1 MSYKKNDIKIMALN
15 KSEGANTVFL
25 SVADG
30 NLVRS
35 HKVANANTVERIT
48 KTGKQVFEE
57 KFKDLTGMITGI
69 ATKENDYGK
78 QYQITFTDGDEK
90 YVVRM
95 PYSSR
100 YSASFLKALPNVD
113 GTKLVKLMPW
123 SMTDKNDASKKIT
136 GVALYQNDGNG
147 FVKIAT
153 AFTKEDPNGL
163 PQMKKIKVK
172 GKETWDDSEMSEF
185 LENVAK
191 EWMAK
196 KVDHIEEPIAGE
208 EPIVGEEAPF

>member
-1 MSYKKNDIKIMALN
+1 MALN

-35 HKVANANTVERIT
+35 HKAANANTVERIT

-57 KFKDLTGMITGI
+57 KFKDLTGIITGI

-78 QYQITFTDGDEK
+78 QYQIIFTDGEEK
-90 YVVRM
+90 YIVCM

-113 GTKLVKLMPW
+113 KDKLVKFMPW
-123 SMTDKNDASKKIT
+123 SMTDKQDATKKIT
-136 GVALYQNDGNG
+136 GVTLYQNDGDG
-147 FVKIAT
+147 FVKILP

-191 EWMAK
+191 EWTGK
-196 KVDHIEEPIAGE
+196 QSVVDNEAPA
-208 EPIVGEEAPF
+208 GEEAPF

>member
-1 MSYKKNDIKIMALN
+1 MALN
-15 KSEGANTVFL
+15 KFEGANTIYL

-35 HKVANANTVERIT
+35 HKAANANTVERIT

-57 KFKDLTGMITGI
+57 KFKDLTGIITGI

-78 QYQITFTDGDEK
+78 QYQITFTDGEEK
-90 YVVRM
+90 YIVNM

-113 GTKLVKLMPW
+113 KDKLVKFMPW
-123 SMTDKNDASKKIT
+123 SMTDKQDATKKIT
-136 GVALYQNDGNG
+136 GVTLYQNDGDG
-147 FVKIAT
+147 FVKILP

-191 EWMAK
+191 EWTGK
-196 KVDHIEEPIAGE
+196 QSVVDNEAPA
-208 EPIVGEEAPF
+208 GEEAPF

>member
-1 MSYKKNDIKIMALN
+1 MHAEIQKVDPWRASIMNFVDHNSYDSARGD
-15 KSEGANTVFL
+15 SEARQRVKEKML
-25 SVADG
+25 
-30 NLVRS
+30 
-35 HKVANANTVERIT
+35 
-48 KTGKQVFEE
+48 EE
-57 KFKDLTGMITGI
+57 KFKDLTGIITGI

-90 YVVRM
+90 YIVCM

-100 YSASFLKALPNVD
+100 YSASFLKALPNID
-113 GTKLVKLMPW
+113 GAKLVKFMPW
-123 SMTDKNDASKKIT
+123 SMIDKNDATKKIT
-136 GVALYQNDGNG
+136 GVTLYQNDGNG
-147 FVKIAT
+147 FVKIVP

-208 EPIVGEEAPF
+208 EAPF

>member
-1 MSYKKNDIKIMALN
+1 MALN
-15 KSEGANTVFL
+15 KSEGANTIYL

-35 HKVANANTVERIT
+35 HKAANANTVERIT

-57 KFKDLTGMITGI
+57 KFKDLTGIITGI

-78 QYQITFTDGDEK
+78 QYQITFTDGEEK
-90 YVVRM
+90 YIVCM

-113 GTKLVKLMPW
+113 KDKLVKFMPW
-123 SMTDKNDASKKIT
+123 SMTDKQDATKKIT
-136 GVALYQNDGNG
+136 GVTLYQNDGDG
-147 FVKIAT
+147 FVKILP

-191 EWMAK
+191 EWTGK
-196 KVDHIEEPIAGE
+196 QSVVDNEAPA
-208 EPIVGEEAPF
+208 GEEAPF

>member
-1 MSYKKNDIKIMALN
+1 MALN
-15 KSEGANTVFL
+15 KFEGASTIYL

-35 HKVANANTVERIT
+35 HKAANANTVERIT

-57 KFKDLTGMITGI
+57 KFKDLTGIITGI

-78 QYQITFTDGDEK
+78 QYQITFTDGEEK
-90 YVVRM
+90 YIVNM

-113 GTKLVKLMPW
+113 KDKLVKFMPW
-123 SMTDKNDASKKIT
+123 SMTDKQDATKKIT
-136 GVALYQNDGNG
+136 GVTLYQNDGDG
-147 FVKIAT
+147 FVKILP

-191 EWMAK
+191 EWTGK
-196 KVDHIEEPIAGE
+196 QSVVDNEAPA
-208 EPIVGEEAPF
+208 GEEAPF

>member
-1 MSYKKNDIKIMALN
+1 
-15 KSEGANTVFL
+15 VFAFATL
-25 SVADG
+25 C
-30 NLVRS
+30 
-35 HKVANANTVERIT
+35 ERIT

-57 KFKDLTGMITGI
+57 KFKDLTGIITGI
-69 ATKENDYGK
+69 ATKENNYGK

-90 YVVRM
+90 YIVCM

-100 YSASFLKALPNVD
+100 YSASFLKALPNID
-113 GTKLVKLMPW
+113 GAKLVKFMPW
-123 SMTDKNDASKKIT
+123 SMIDKNDATKKIT
-136 GVALYQNDGNG
+136 GVTLYQNDGNG
-147 FVKIAT
+147 FVKIVP

-208 EPIVGEEAPF
+208 EAPF

>member
-1 MSYKKNDIKIMALN
+1 MALN
-15 KSEGANTVFL
+15 KFEGANTIYL

-35 HKVANANTVERIT
+35 HKAANANTVERIT

-57 KFKDLTGMITGI
+57 KFKDLTGIITGI

-78 QYQITFTDGDEK
+78 QYQIIFTDGEEK
-90 YVVRM
+90 YIVCM

-113 GTKLVKLMPW
+113 KDKLVKFMPW
-123 SMTDKNDASKKIT
+123 SMTDKQDATKKIT
-136 GVALYQNDGNG
+136 GVTLYQNDGDG
-147 FVKIAT
+147 FVKILP

-191 EWMAK
+191 EWTGK
-196 KVDHIEEPIAGE
+196 QSVVDNEAPA
-208 EPIVGEEAPF
+208 GEEAPF